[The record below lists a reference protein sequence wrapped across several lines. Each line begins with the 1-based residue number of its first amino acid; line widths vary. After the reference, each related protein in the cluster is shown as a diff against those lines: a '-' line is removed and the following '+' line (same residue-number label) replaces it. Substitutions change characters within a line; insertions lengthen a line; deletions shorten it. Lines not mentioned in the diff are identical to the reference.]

1 MPQPTHVLAGGHR
14 LRLSSAFVGAQIH
27 CARIRMAHTRVFW
40 PEAITPV
47 STATRVFWPKA
58 IAARWS
64 CGPHVTPTQI
74 IEDDAELGYYDP
86 PTA

>member
-40 PEAITPV
+40 PEAI
-47 STATRVFWPKA
+47 
-58 IAARWS
+58 AARWS